1 MQLPPPGIIL
11 WGFKSGD
18 AGDVVAVGSVGG
30 VDADVV
36 VHHSHGGEVPSRCV
50 LRQGIVFH
58 IDHSRGAVGVDKGDV
73 VMGFVFVIVVAVIV
87 VVIFHGGN
95 ELLKG
100 NEGVVVG
107 VKHLKG
113 FSRTFRP
120 VVVVAFHPVVSSSL
134 AVFLGLVLVVVFV
147 SVFVMADAVSII
159 VVVIFHP

>member
-1 MQLPPPGIIL
+1 MQLPPPGRIL
-11 WGFKSGD
+11 RNIKSSD
-18 AGDVVAVGSVGG
+18 AGDIVAVGSVGG

-36 VHHSHGGEVPSRCV
+36 LGHSRPGEVPAGCV
-50 LRQGIVFH
+50 LWQGIVFH
-58 IDHSRGAVGVDKGDV
+58 VNKSRGAIGVDKRNV
-73 VMGFVFVIVVAVIV
+73 VMRLMFVIV

-113 FSRTFRP
+113 FSRGFRS
-120 VVVVAFHPVVSSSL
+120 VVVVAFHPVVASSL

-147 SVFVMADAVSII
+147 SVFVMADAVSIV